1 MQELDQIKYSNP
13 RITFEFLTPS
23 PRHRGG
29 LGWGKNLRLLQGL
42 LYNRCNCERYQN
54 IRQAKGN
61 SMTVKFILSEYVDKA
76 MAEAMYDKL
85 ENDSF
90 VGKIPVCKGVI
101 AFGSTLKECQNELR
115 STLEDWILLGLKLR
129 HRMPIIDNIDL
140 NQEPSLEPLDTL

>member
-1 MQELDQIKYSNP
+1 MPELD
-13 RITFEFLTPS
+13 
-23 PRHRGG
+23 
-29 LGWGKNLRLLQGL
+29 KNK
-42 LYNRCNCERYQN
+42 YNRCNCEGDSN

-85 ENDSF
+85 EDRSF

-129 HRMPIIDNIDL
+129 HRMPVIDSIDL
-140 NQEPSLEPLDTL
+140 NQDPSLEPSDTL